1 MTIAALLGAASPPAG
16 GGKVSEILIATA
28 VSFAAVA
35 VVAQGGGMGTHGAL
49 QGCGGP
55 ADRVLLCITV
65 SV

>member
-1 MTIAALLGAASPPAG
+1 MEAGAVLSDLVHRPPAAVLAAL
-16 GGKVSEILIATA
+16 
-28 VSFAAVA
+28 AAVA

-55 ADRVLLCITV
+55 ADRVLLCINV